1 MFLLNDIVDEVKIK
15 ESLLTYYKVT
25 GISCLVINENGETV
39 YSEGECLKYCIKFQ
53 ELKGEKCPCSQSHLY
68 ASKQS
73 EKLGEPYVFFCPSG
87 LVHWAAPIIIKGIFR
102 GALIGGP
109 VQMDIPDEYIID
121 SLIKANDF
129 NISYKG
135 ILQAYLNGV
144 MVVEPEKVRYLSNML
159 YIVAKDIMAEES
171 RILSERKKFYAE
183 QAAISEKIHVIKD
196 KESEDNTTKYYPV
209 ELERELVSR
218 VKVGDKKG
226 SKTILNEL
234 LGHILFNSGNNL
246 EIIKTRVLELTT
258 VLSRAAVEGGGN
270 LEMVFGLNLKY
281 LQQISAIN
289 NVEKLCE
296 WIIKVLE
303 RFTDSMFTV
312 DNINNYH
319 IIQKAIGYI
328 NQNSMKDISLDS
340 VAEYVY
346 LSPSYFSR
354 LFKKEMGINFVD
366 YLNKVRVEESKKYLS
381 DGKLPLSDI
390 AHIVGFTDQSYYTK
404 VFKKIEGISPG
415 QYRKIV

>member
-1 MFLLNDIVDEVKIK
+1 MTLLNGFIDEAMIK
-15 ESLLTYYKVT
+15 EALVTYYKVT

-39 YSEGECLKYCIKFQ
+39 YSEGDCPKYCAKFQ
-53 ELKGEKCPCSQSHLY
+53 ELKGERCPCGQSHLY

-87 LVHWAAPIIIKGIFR
+87 LVHWTAPIIIKGIFR

-109 VQMDIPDEYIID
+109 VQMDIPDDYMVDQIIM
-121 SLIKANDF
+121 ANEF
-129 NISYKG
+129 HISDKG
-135 ILQAYLNGV
+135 ILQAYLNAV
-144 MVVEPEKVRYLSNML
+144 IVVDPEKVRHLANML
-159 YIVAKDIMAEES
+159 YIMVKDIIAEES
-171 RILSERKKFYAE
+171 RVLSERKKFYAE
-183 QAAISEKIHVIKD
+183 QAAISENIQVIKD
-196 KESEDNTTKYYPV
+196 KKGQEYNPAYYPV
-209 ELERELVSR
+209 ELEKELVSR
-218 VKVGDKKG
+218 VKVGDKKA

-234 LGHILFNSGNNL
+234 LGHILFNSGNNM
-246 EIIKTRVLELTT
+246 EIIKSRVLELTV

-281 LQQISAIN
+281 LQQISTIN
-289 NVEKLCE
+289 SVEELCE

-303 RFTDSMFTV
+303 RFTDSMFNV
-312 DNINNYH
+312 ENINNYH
-319 IIQKAIGYI
+319 IIQKAISYI
-328 NQNSMKDISLDS
+328 NMNSMNDISLDI

-354 LFKKEMGINFVD
+354 LFKKEMGINFID
-366 YLNKVRVEESKKYLS
+366 YLNKVRVEESKKYLANE
-381 DGKLPLSDI
+381 KLPLSEI

-415 QYRKIV
+415 QYRKII